1 MDTELVTRAQRGDQA
16 AFAEI
21 ASATYGRSHTIAYGI
36 LRDRE
41 LAQDAVQQA
50 MLNAWRNL
58 PKLRDPAR
66 FEAWAYRLTVNAC
79 YAEARR
85 SKSWLPNASA
95 DGPTDPT
102 AADAIEPIADRE
114 LLERGFRRLS
124 VDQRAVLVL
133 RHLVGLPLEEVA
145 RTLDIPPGTARSRL
159 YRALQTMRSSID
171 ADTRPPPSGDASLM
185 NEFHTRVAS

>member
-21 ASATYGRSHTIAYGI
+21 ASASYGRMNSLAFGI
-36 LRDRE
+36 LRDRS
-41 LAQDAVQQA
+41 LAEDATQQA
-50 MLNAWRNL
+50 MLDAWRNL

-85 SKSWLPNASA
+85 AKRWMPNMTI
-95 DGPTDPT
+95 DNPTEPVARDE
-102 AADAIEPIADRE
+102 ISPIADRD
-114 LLERGFRRLS
+114 LLNRGFRSLS

-145 RTLDIPPGTARSRL
+145 RTLDIPTGTARSRL
-159 YRALQTMRSSID
+159 YRALQSMRASID
-171 ADTRPPPSGDASLM
+171 SDTRPPTGDSPAM
-185 NEFHTRVAS
+185 NELSTGQRAS

>member
-1 MDTELVTRAQRGDQA
+1 MDIELVTRAQEGDQA
-16 AFAEI
+16 AFADI
-21 ASATYGRSHTIAYGI
+21 AAATYGRLHSIAFGI

-50 MLNAWRNL
+50 MLDAWRNL

-85 SKSWLPNASA
+85 SKHWLPNMHMDVPFESVAP
-95 DGPTDPT
+95 DDIG
-102 AADAIEPIADRE
+102 PIADRE
-114 LLERGFRRLS
+114 LLDRGFRQLP

-133 RHLVGLPLEEVA
+133 RHVVGLPLDEVA
-145 RTLDIPPGTARSRL
+145 RTLGIPAGTARSRL
-159 YRALQTMRSSID
+159 YRALQAMRSSID
-171 ADTRPPPSGDASLM
+171 ADTRPPSGGAAMMGDVPTS
-185 NEFHTRVAS
+185 VAT

>member
-21 ASATYGRSHTIAYGI
+21 ASASYGRMNSLAFGI
-36 LRDRE
+36 LRDRS
-41 LAQDAVQQA
+41 LAEDATQQA
-50 MLNAWRNL
+50 MLDAWRNL

-85 SKSWLPNASA
+85 AKRWIPNMTI
-95 DGPTDPT
+95 DNPTEPVARDE
-102 AADAIEPIADRE
+102 ISPIADRD
-114 LLERGFRRLS
+114 LLDRGFRELS

-145 RTLDIPPGTARSRL
+145 RTLDIPTGTARSRL
-159 YRALQTMRSSID
+159 YRALQSMRASID
-171 ADTRPPPSGDASLM
+171 SDTRPPTGGSPAMNKFSTRQRAS
-185 NEFHTRVAS
+185 

>member
-21 ASATYGRSHTIAYGI
+21 ASASYGRMNSLAFGI
-36 LRDRE
+36 LRDRS
-41 LAQDAVQQA
+41 LAEDATQQA
-50 MLNAWRNL
+50 MLDAWRNL

-85 SKSWLPNASA
+85 AKRWIPNM
-95 DGPTDPT
+95 
-102 AADAIEPIADRE
+102 AIDDSPEPVAPDEISPIADRE
-114 LLERGFRRLS
+114 LLDRGFRELP

-133 RHLVGLPLEEVA
+133 RHVVGLSLEEVA
-145 RTLDIPPGTARSRL
+145 RTLDIPTGTARSRL
-159 YRALQTMRSSID
+159 YRALQSMRASID
-171 ADTRPPPSGDASLM
+171 SDTRPPTGGSPVAT
-185 NEFHTRVAS
+185 EFSAGPEMS

>member
-21 ASATYGRSHTIAYGI
+21 ASASYGRMNSLAFGI
-36 LRDRE
+36 LRDRSMAE
-41 LAQDAVQQA
+41 DATQQA
-50 MLNAWRNL
+50 MLDAWRNL

-85 SKSWLPNASA
+85 AKRWMPNMTI
-95 DGPTDPT
+95 DNPTEPVARDE
-102 AADAIEPIADRE
+102 ISPIADRD
-114 LLERGFRRLS
+114 LLNRGFRDLS

-133 RHLVGLPLEEVA
+133 RHLAGLPLEEVA
-145 RTLDIPPGTARSRL
+145 RTLDIPTGTARSRL
-159 YRALQTMRSSID
+159 YRALQSMRASID
-171 ADTRPPPSGDASLM
+171 SDTRPPTGGSPAM
-185 NEFHTRVAS
+185 NEFSTGQRAS